1 METEYQTQKNHSRS
15 WWQLWMAWFMIC
27 LAINSCTSSLAR
39 QCIDDQW
46 RIQGQKYRGAS
57 CMGARRA
64 TGFWP
69 RPLFFTKSALCA
81 CFHGSWYAC
90 ESVIVSSGTSLGLFT
105 LFTNSSSFAC
115 LFIFTSIF
123 TYACANE
130 DFCNCKYI

>member
-1 METEYQTQKNHSRS
+1 MIETRMENLTYPSTE
-15 WWQLWMAWFMIC
+15 
-27 LAINSCTSSLAR
+27 
-39 QCIDDQW
+39 DQW

-64 TGFWP
+64 TGIWP
-69 RPLFFTKSALCA
+69 RPLFLAKSALCA
-81 CFHGSWYAC
+81 CFHGSC
-90 ESVIVSSGTSLGLFT
+90 ESVIVVSSGTSLGLFT

-130 DFCNCKYI
+130 DWDPPGTATAEDLDENAVMDTKE